1 MNWPSMSFTILDF
14 VLSLA
19 SHNRF
24 WPQDIVRMFL
34 QFMPASPGYMCHQAF
49 LQLVPQPAAAI
60 CVYAQVKWST
70 RYEKEPFSHDGL
82 GLSGSSEKWQG
93 GG

>member
-1 MNWPSMSFTILDF
+1 
-14 VLSLA
+14 
-19 SHNRF
+19 
-24 WPQDIVRMFL
+24 MFL

-49 LQLVPQPAAAI
+49 LQLVPQPAAARY
-60 CVYAQVKWST
+60 VYAQVKWST

-82 GLSGSSEKWQG
+82 GLGGSSEKWQG